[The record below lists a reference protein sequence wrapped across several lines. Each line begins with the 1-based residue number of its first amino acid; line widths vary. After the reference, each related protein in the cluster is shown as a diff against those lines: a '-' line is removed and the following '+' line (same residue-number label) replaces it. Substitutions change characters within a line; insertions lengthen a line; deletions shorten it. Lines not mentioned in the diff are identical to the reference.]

1 MGNGRPGG
9 WKPWLGG
16 AALAVVALLAFLLWR
31 SQDASSPK
39 GSAPSPNASAAS
51 LVARTTRVTTAPGST
66 GTARIKGRVQ
76 GTHGPAA
83 GVRVFASRTEPEVT
97 LSERSCPPSA
107 ESPRGL
113 MQCWNEAFDE
123 LVDQVDKREGEAPTI
138 AETTSAED
146 GTFVLDGLPDGT
158 VTLHA
163 SRGQDV
169 AMRPDVTT
177 GQQDVVLVLEE
188 GSFFEGVVLDGP
200 TGTEPIAGARVTVF
214 SREHTRFFP
223 ATSGANGRYRIGP
236 VPPADYGILVTALD
250 RGPNLGMHADPLVE
264 DTFIMD
270 RPAKYAGTV
279 VTAKGTPA
287 PGVSVRLY
295 TPSAAPESRTALTD
309 AQGRFSF
316 PSFEDVPGQLFAET
330 SAHDGLV
337 HLRTQPRE
345 DIVLTLGPGM
355 FLQGNVRDER
365 GSPIPG
371 ARVMA
376 DLEDANAP
384 SPRGQTVTDA
394 KGHYRLGPLFRLPH
408 FVAVR
413 AVHYTDVEPEH
424 QELGDVQETL
434 DFTLP
439 RAVSV
444 EGVVVDEAG
453 KPLAGLEVRL
463 HPEPTSDPTMD
474 LITDHTR
481 TDEAGRFTL
490 DAVEAGTVWL
500 DVDDATFVPQR
511 FAVELPSRDTRL
523 VLRRGVSVSVTVLSA
538 LGAPVRNAQVKLW
551 KRDAR
556 GESDHAGVTHAHGQ
570 VTLQGVAPGAYVAE
584 ATVKERAVDV
594 HASQPLEVQAG
605 AAATATLRL
614 EEGRT
619 LRGVVVSPK
628 GLPLSGVAVRADL
641 LDADR
646 PRYRGGPSSM
656 SVPPDGVRTDAEGRF
671 TLRSL
676 SAARYVLSARHP
688 GYVIDTALSQG
699 TTPGEDKT
707 VVVRGDTGEVRLVLR
722 RIPHV
727 RGRVVAE
734 AGATLEWFEVNGTR
748 YTKPDGGFDQPLYE
762 ATGPQRFVVR
772 SRGFATVDRTVTPDG
787 ENDVDLGTL
796 TLTRGRT
803 VRVLLRD
810 AATGEPFTGRVR
822 GDSGQWATIATGYR
836 IHGEGVADG
845 PPYLPATGAVPRK
858 DGSLLLEN
866 LPTTAFTLE
875 VDTQIHL
882 PTRATVG
889 EAEDSITLSLD
900 SGARVTGHVRDARG
914 QPVDVQLTFTRS
926 DGVTLQRYPSTGA
939 FTLRAIPP
947 GLYTVNA
954 WMENGPRD
962 TVFPPRTLRVP
973 PSGDVTLAFDA
984 LGTGATVT
992 LRLPEDVDTAF
1003 LLSGQAPAPDS
1014 ARAFEH
1020 LSLQQ
1025 YPGEEWTGTSVT
1037 FRRVPAGHYTVIAGN
1052 RGKDRIHRE
1061 ELDVPAE
1068 GTLSRDVKPVWM
1080 PLAR

>member
-1 MGNGRPGG
+1 M
-9 WKPWLGG
+9 KPWLGG
-16 AALAVVALLAFLLWR
+16 AALAVVALLVFLLWR

-39 GSAPSPNASAAS
+39 GSAPSLDASAAS
-51 LVARTTRVTTAPGST
+51 LVARPTRLTTAPGST
-66 GTARIKGRVQ
+66 GTARITGRVL
-76 GTHGPAA
+76 GTHGPAG
-83 GVRVFASRTEPEVT
+83 GVRVSASRAEPEVT
-97 LSERSCPPSA
+97 LSERACPPSDDA
-107 ESPRGL
+107 SDAAPRRL
-113 MQCWNEAFDE
+113 MQCSDEAFDE
-123 LVDQVDKREGEAPTI
+123 LVDQVDKREGEAPTV

-146 GTFVLDGLPDGT
+146 GTFILEGLPDGT
-158 VTLHA
+158 VTLQA
-163 SRGQDV
+163 SSGQDV

-188 GSFFEGVVLDGP
+188 GAFFEGIVLDGP
-200 TGTEPIAGARVTVF
+200 TGTEPIEGARVTVF
-214 SREHTRFFP
+214 SHEHTRFFP

-236 VPPADYGILVTALD
+236 VPPADYGILVTASG
-250 RGPNLGMHADPLVE
+250 RGPNLRMRADPLEE
-264 DTFIMD
+264 DTFILD

-279 VTAKGTPA
+279 VTAKGAPA
-287 PGVSVRLY
+287 TGVSVRLY

-330 SAHDGLV
+330 AAQDGLA
-337 HLRTQPRE
+337 HLRTAPRE

-355 FLQGNVRDER
+355 VLRGTISDEGGR
-365 GSPIPG
+365 PIPG

-376 DLEDANAP
+376 DLWDANTP

-424 QELGDVQETL
+424 QQLGDVQETL

-453 KPLAGLEVRL
+453 KPLAGREVRL
-463 HPEPTSDPTMD
+463 HPEPTPDPTMD
-474 LITDHTR
+474 LVTDHTQ

-556 GESDHAGVTHAHGQ
+556 GESDHDGATDAHGQ
-570 VTLQGVAPGAYVAE
+570 VTLQGVPPGRYVAE
-584 ATVKERAVDV
+584 ATVRERAVDV
-594 HASQPLEVQAG
+594 QAAQPLEVQEG
-605 AAATATLRL
+605 APTSATLRL

-619 LRGVVVSPK
+619 LRGVVVSPQ
-628 GLPLSGVAVRADL
+628 GLPLSGVAVRAEL
-641 LDADR
+641 LDAER
-646 PRYRGGPSSM
+646 PRYRGEPSSI
-656 SVPPDGVRTDAEGRF
+656 SVFPDGVRTDAEGRF

-688 GYVIDTALSQG
+688 GHVLDTSLSPSLG
-699 TTPGEDKT
+699 PAPGEEKT
-707 VVVRGDTGEVRLVLR
+707 VVVRGDTEEVRLVLR

-734 AGATLEWFEVNGTR
+734 GGATLEWFEVNGTR
-748 YTKPDGGFDQPLYE
+748 YTQPDGLFDKALYE

-772 SRGFATVDRTVTPDG
+772 AKGFATVDRTVTPDG

-796 TLTRGRT
+796 TLTQGRT

-875 VDTQIHL
+875 VDTQLHL

-889 EAEDSITLSLD
+889 AAEDSITLSLD
-900 SGARVTGHVRDARG
+900 SGARVTGHVRDAQG

-926 DGVTLQRYPSTGA
+926 DGLTLQRHPSAGA
-939 FTLRAIPP
+939 FILRAIPP

-962 TVFPPRTLRVP
+962 TVFPPRTVRVP
-973 PSGDVTLAFDA
+973 PSGDVTLTFDA